1 MDENPPPYE
10 EKYSG
15 GSSGRKLQDVKM
27 TNRPYNLDDQATASR
42 SMLVSAAAEKIH
54 AALEQRALYGIS
66 KTKLVVIPS
75 GHGCSE
81 FPSSRQTDEASDKD
95 VDLSGSY
102 KIAEYD
108 EKPITIELTG
118 DFNSVEFWS
127 QTQAVDE
134 LRRQV
139 ASRIGGG
146 RGSMLHVMVDEVH
159 VRYETPFGE
168 YDTMSVMAIIVDMV

>member
-75 GHGCSE
+75 GHGCN
-81 FPSSRQTDEASDKD
+81 
-95 VDLSGSY
+95 LSGSY

-118 DFNSVEFWS
+118 EVNSVEFWS

-168 YDTMSVMAIIVDMV
+168 YDTMSVMAIVVDMV